1 MDMFRNRVVSL
12 LDNFKIKG
20 PNGEHVCMVF
30 EVLGHNLLKF
40 IIKSHYEGLP
50 VPVVKHI
57 IKQTL
62 EGLHYLHAKC
72 AIIHTDIKPEN
83 ILITVDQAFVRS
95 LARETAEWMK
105 QVCFLSSVPKEW
117 TLKILF

>member
-1 MDMFRNRVVSL
+1 MRDGDPEDVFRNRVVSL

-40 IIKSHYEGLP
+40 IIKSRYEGLP

-83 ILITVDQAFVRS
+83 ILITVDQAFIRS

-105 QVCFLSSVPKEW
+105 QVCSVNFFAS
-117 TLKILF
+117 I

>member
-1 MDMFRNRVVSL
+1 MRDGDPEDSFRSRVVSL
-12 LDNFKIKG
+12 VDNFKIRG

-83 ILITVDQAFVRS
+83 ILITVDQQFVRS

-105 QVCFLSSVPKEW
+105 QVSH
-117 TLKILF
+117 